1 MSIST
6 DDEDTDTDVASAI
19 AAVAA
24 YKAKQDEHRK
34 AANEEGHGK
43 DAKPEQTNDA
53 K

>member
-1 MSIST
+1 MYIST

-24 YKAKQDEHRK
+24 YNANQDEHRK
-34 AANEEGHGK
+34 AENEEGHAK